1 MTAALLE
8 VDAVTK
14 RFGGFV
20 ALSEV
25 SLAVQ
30 SGERLGIIGPNG
42 SGKTTLIN
50 CICGSLS
57 SDGGSIGFD
66 GIDVTRF
73 AAYRR
78 TRLGIARS
86 FQVPRPFSSMTLA
99 ENVAVPLEYVTH
111 GRSLHSADVSDGA
124 RSILAQMGLADR
136 ADAPTGSLTQVDL
149 RKLEL
154 ARAMAVRPRLLILD
168 EVMAGLSSVEVDEM
182 LDIILGVSRQG
193 VTIMMIEHIM
203 RAIMRFSERV
213 VCMDA
218 GRVMAEGPPEHI
230 VQNPD
235 VQRIYLGD

>member
-1 MTAALLE
+1 MTGALLE

-20 ALSEV
+20 ALTEV
-25 SLAVQ
+25 SLSVR

-50 CICGSLS
+50 CICGSLR

-99 ENVAVPLEYVTH
+99 ENVAVPLEYVAH
-111 GRSLHSADVSDGA
+111 RQSLHGADVSAGA
-124 RSILAQMGLADR
+124 RSILAQMGLADK
-136 ADAPTGSLTQVDL
+136 ADAPTASLTQVDL

-182 LDIILGVSRQG
+182 LDIILGLSRQG

-218 GRVMAEGPPEHI
+218 GRVMADGPPDHI
-230 VQNPD
+230 VQDPD
-235 VQRIYLGD
+235 VQRIYLGV

>member
-1 MTAALLE
+1 MTGSLLE

-25 SLAVQ
+25 SLIVRA
-30 SGERLGIIGPNG
+30 GERLGIIGPNG

-57 SDGGSIGFD
+57 SDAGSIGFD
-66 GIDVTRF
+66 GIDVTRL
-73 AAYRR
+73 AAHRR
-78 TRLGIARS
+78 ARLGIARS

-99 ENVAVPLEYVTH
+99 ENIAVPLEYVAH
-111 GRSLHSADVSDGA
+111 RRSLHRADVSEEA
-124 RSILAQMGLADR
+124 RDILAQMGLADR
-136 ADAPTGSLTQVDL
+136 ADAPTGTLTQVDL

-154 ARAMAVRPRLLILD
+154 ARALAARPRLLILD

-182 LDIILGVSRQG
+182 LGIILDLSRQG

-213 VCMDA
+213 VCLDA
-218 GRVMAEGPPEHI
+218 GRIMAEGTPAQI
-230 VQNPD
+230 VQDPD

>member
-1 MTAALLE
+1 MSGALLQ

-14 RFGGFV
+14 RFGGYV

-25 SLAVQ
+25 SLTVR

-57 SDGGSIGFD
+57 SDGGTIGFD

-78 TRLGIARS
+78 ARLGIARS

-99 ENVAVPLEYVTH
+99 ENVAVPLEYAAH
-111 GRSLHSADVSDGA
+111 RQSLHGADVSAGA
-124 RSILAQMGLADR
+124 RSILAQMGLADK

-168 EVMAGLSSVEVDEM
+168 EVMAGLSSFEVDEM
-182 LDIILGVSRQG
+182 LDIILGLSRQG

-218 GRVMAEGPPEHI
+218 GRVMAEGPPDHI
-230 VQNPD
+230 VRDPG
-235 VQRIYLGD
+235 VQRIYLGV

>member
-1 MTAALLE
+1 MTGSLLDVNAL
-8 VDAVTK
+8 TR

-25 SLAVQ
+25 SLIVRA
-30 SGERLGIIGPNG
+30 GERLGIIGPNG

-57 SDGGSIGFD
+57 SDAGSIRFD
-66 GIDVTRF
+66 GIDVTRL
-73 AAYRR
+73 AAHRR

-86 FQVPRPFSSMTLA
+86 FQVPRPFASMTLV
-99 ENVAVPLEYVTH
+99 ENVEVPLEYVAH
-111 GRSLHSADVSDGA
+111 RRSLHRADVSEEA
-124 RSILAQMGLADR
+124 RGILAQMGLADK
-136 ADAPTGSLTQVDL
+136 ADAPTGTLTQVDL

-154 ARAMAVRPRLLILD
+154 ARALAARPRLLILD

-182 LDIILGVSRQG
+182 LGIILDLSRRG

-213 VCMDA
+213 VCLDA
-218 GRVMAEGPPEHI
+218 GRVMAEGTPAQI
-230 VQNPD
+230 VKNPD

>member
-1 MTAALLE
+1 MTGALLE

-20 ALSEV
+20 ALTEV
-25 SLAVQ
+25 SLSVR

-57 SDGGSIGFD
+57 SDGGAIGFD
-66 GIDVTRF
+66 GIDITRL
-73 AAYRR
+73 ASYRR

-99 ENVAVPLEYVTH
+99 ENVAVPLEYVAH
-111 GRSLHSADVSDGA
+111 RRSLHGADVSAEA
-124 RSILAQMGLADR
+124 RFILARMGLADK
-136 ADAPTGSLTQVDL
+136 ADAATASLTQVDL

-154 ARAMAVRPRLLILD
+154 ARAMAARPRLLILD

-182 LDIILGVSRQG
+182 LDIILGLSRQG
-193 VTIMMIEHIM
+193 VAIVMIEHIM

-213 VCMDA
+213 LCMDA
-218 GRVMAEGPPEHI
+218 GRVMAEGPPDHI
-230 VQNPD
+230 VRDPD

>member
-1 MTAALLE
+1 MTGALLE
-8 VDAVTK
+8 VDAVTR

-25 SLAVQ
+25 SLTVR

-42 SGKTTLIN
+42 SGKTTLVN

-57 SDGGSIGFD
+57 SDDGSIGFA
-66 GIDVTRF
+66 GVDVTRF
-73 AAYRR
+73 APYRR

-86 FQVPRPFSSMTLA
+86 FQVPRPFTSMTLA
-99 ENVAVPLEYVTH
+99 ENVAVPLEYVAH
-111 GRSLHSADVSDGA
+111 RQSLHGADVSAEA

-154 ARAMAVRPRLLILD
+154 ARALAARPRLLILD
-168 EVMAGLSSVEVDEM
+168 EVMAGLSPVEVDEM
-182 LDIILGVSRQG
+182 LDIILGLSRQG

-218 GRVMAEGPPEHI
+218 GRVMAEGPPDHI

>member
-1 MTAALLE
+1 MTGALLQ

-14 RFGGFV
+14 RFGGYV

-25 SLAVQ
+25 SLTVR

-50 CICGSLS
+50 CICGSLP
-57 SDGGSIGFD
+57 SDGGTIGFG

-99 ENVAVPLEYVTH
+99 ENVAVPLEYVAH
-111 GRSLHSADVSDGA
+111 RQSLHGADVSAGA
-124 RSILAQMGLADR
+124 RSILAQMGLADK

-182 LDIILGVSRQG
+182 LDIILGLSRQG

-218 GRVMAEGPPEHI
+218 GRVMAEGSPDHI
-230 VQNPD
+230 VQDRD
-235 VQRIYLGD
+235 VQRIYLGV